1 MINIL
6 KMRVVLLFLAFSVI
20 FLSFLF
26 INERSGVKE
35 LQKENEK
42 LIQEVSTVA
51 EEKAYLVDQVF
62 NLNSQLQKK

>member
-1 MINIL
+1 MISDL
-6 KMRVVLLFLAFSVI
+6 KVRVVLLILAFSVI
-20 FLSFLF
+20 ILSFLF
-26 INERSGVKE
+26 IDERSDVKE
-35 LQKENEK
+35 LQRKNEK